1 MAEEMKF
8 ELEDDAQRQL
18 LVRALA
24 EQAIQSPGFADAS
37 RRIAVRFSA
46 GEMFDAFVEAM
57 KDRHRPV
64 EGRDER

>member
-8 ELEDDAQRQL
+8 ELENDAQRQL

-37 RRIAVRFSA
+37 RRIAVRFDA
-46 GEMFDAFVEAM
+46 GYMFDAFVEAM
-57 KDRHRPV
+57 KDFHRKTPN
-64 EGRDER
+64 ERLG

>member
-1 MAEEMKF
+1 MKY

-24 EQAIQSPGFADAS
+24 EQAIHSPGFADAS
-37 RRIAVRFSA
+37 RRIAVIFDA

-57 KDRHRPV
+57 TDFNRPV